1 MKRNASALTLIL
13 ALLCL
18 AVAGVLQINSAKANG
33 FPLPV
38 TGIYIRS
45 NGNIESVYVTYNG
58 SVPSTA
64 PIQRKGNTYTFTNDI
79 LNAYIEV
86 ECDNIVI
93 NGAGFTLQGQMP
105 YGIHLENRSNVLI
118 KNVNFKGF
126 YYAVCIRA
134 SSHIVI
140 AHNGLFGSGGLKLDS
155 SIDNLIA
162 NNNITGV
169 HNVGIGI
176 RGKSYNNLIVG
187 NNFVETRIAVGINS
201 GGNTFYHNNF
211 FNSSSNSIKVSDSR
225 HINSWNDSKEGNYWS
240 DYSSTDNNKDGIGDA
255 PHHIMNSNNKDNY
268 PLMAPFDNDVPSI
281 KVLSPENKTYDA
293 NSTPLNFT
301 VNEAA
306 LQITYSLD
314 GEENVTI
321 AGNTAVTGLANG
333 DHNLTVYATDEAG
346 NTGVSETIHFSVD
359 VPFPTALVVTSII
372 TVAVVGVGLLVYFK
386 KRHAK
391 SGSEA

>member
-1 MKRNASALTLIL
+1 MKRTGLALTLIL

-18 AVAGVLQINSAKANG
+18 AVAGVLQINSVKANG

-45 NGNIESVYVTYNG
+45 SGNIESVYVTYDG

-64 PIQRKGNTYTFTNDI
+64 PIQRNGNTYTFTSDI
-79 LNAYIEV
+79 LNAYVEV

-93 NGAGFTLQGQMP
+93 DGAGFTLQGQMP
-105 YGIHLENRSNVLI
+105 YGIRLENRSNVLI

-126 YYAVCIRA
+126 YYAVNIRT

-140 AHNGLFGSGGLKLDS
+140 AHNGLFGSGGLNLDS

-201 GGNTFYHNNF
+201 GGNAFYHNNF
-211 FNSSSNSIKVSDSR
+211 FNSSSSSITVSDSR

-240 DYSSTDNNKDGIGDA
+240 DYSGTDNNKDGIGDT
-255 PHHIMNSNNKDNY
+255 PHHIINSNNKDNY
-268 PLMAPFDNDVPSI
+268 PLMAPFDNGVPSI

-293 NSTPLNFT
+293 NSIPLNFT

-306 LQITYSLD
+306 LQIAYSLD

-321 AGNTAVTGLANG
+321 SGNTAVTGLANG
-333 DHNLTVYATDEAG
+333 DHNITVYAKDEAG
-346 NTGVSETIHFSVD
+346 NVGSETTYFSVD
-359 VPFPTALVVTSII
+359 VPFPTTMVIAPTAS
-372 TVAVVGVGLLVYFK
+372 VAVVGVGLLLYFK
-386 KRHAK
+386 KHK
-391 SGSEA
+391 S